1 LIAKADASGVLVSP
15 AFKLDTV
22 YNLTYN
28 PPSLPPSLSPSLPST
43 YRDCRA
49 LNRIQIAKADT
60 SGVLVSPA
68 FKLDTVW
75 DLASFSTPKAGM
87 DSDGSW

>member
-1 LIAKADASGVLVSP
+1 MGGCLSLIGSFPSLKADQC
-15 AFKLDTV
+15 
-22 YNLTYN
+22 
-28 PPSLPPSLSPSLPST
+28 LPPFSPPPPLHPSLPSN
-43 YRDCRA
+43 RDCRA
-49 LNRIQIAKADT
+49 LNRIQIAKADA

-75 DLASFSTPKAGM
+75 DLASFSAPKAGM